1 MDKQE
6 IYKKAK
12 RFFGGKIPKYV
23 IDIGRDYIILLV
35 KFKGTGEEKGVYI
48 TFDDVKNYLYG
59 YYERLEPSKQ
69 IEMIKLGS
77 IIPNLYSLFSYIVRG

>member
-1 MDKQE
+1 MLLGNS
-6 IYKKAK
+6 ILIIILITYKLHC
-12 RFFGGKIPKYV
+12 
-23 IDIGRDYIILLV
+23 YIILLV